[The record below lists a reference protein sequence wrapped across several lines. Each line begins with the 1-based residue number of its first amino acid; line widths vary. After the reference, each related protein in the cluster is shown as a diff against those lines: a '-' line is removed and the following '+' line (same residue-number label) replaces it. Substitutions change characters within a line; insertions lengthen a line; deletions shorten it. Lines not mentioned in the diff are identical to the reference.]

1 MSGQRSFCS
10 PHRSHGDI
18 DVWDVLAIGEYLAEW
33 APKSG
38 LLPVDPAGRARCRSI
53 CHEMHSGFTSLRS
66 LPVNL
71 KAKLPG
77 FKVWGRA
84 HADIDRITQIW
95 RECLGTW
102 GGPFLFGPRS
112 IADAMYA
119 PVVTRLRTDCVPVEP
134 VYESYCAHIMAMP
147 EMIEWIEAACA
158 EPDEIEE
165 LDVEFQAPMPEF
177 APASCRRPNADRPC
191 RPPC

>member
-1 MSGQRSFCS
+1 
-10 PHRSHGDI
+10 
-18 DVWDVLAIGEYLAEW
+18 
-33 APKSG
+33 
-38 LLPVDPAGRARCRSI
+38 
-53 CHEMHSGFTSLRS
+53 MHSGFTSLRS

-84 HADIDRITQIW
+84 QADIDLITQIW

-112 IADAMYA
+112 MDDAMYA
-119 PVVTRLRTDCVPVEP
+119 PVVTRLRNDCVPVDP
-134 VYESYCAHIMAMP
+134 VSESYCAHIMAMP

-165 LDVEFQAPMPEF
+165 LDAELQAPMPEF
-177 APASCRRPNADRPC
+177 ATASCRRPNADRPC
-191 RPPC
+191 RPPCCRG